1 MMLLLGRVCFVPVGN
16 DVTIRKS
23 LLCAVMALLLH
34 LSEAA
39 VSHRGQRIFTRVGW
53 RVHLGDGQKIQTY
66 PDEREYVSGCVS
78 LLI

>member
-1 MMLLLGRVCFVPVGN
+1 MEASVFGLFGMCLCVSSFFLVFFMPVGN

-39 VSHRGQRIFTRVGW
+39 VSHR
-53 RVHLGDGQKIQTY
+53 
-66 PDEREYVSGCVS
+66 
-78 LLI
+78 